1 MLDQKILNML
11 IQNIDILRFSLVFFG
26 VVFITLILWEL
37 GLFGGSKSIKAAD
50 KFAVEKT
57 KINNAET
64 TEDVKEK
71 TEEKNQEDF
80 DPFRSLMQQKENE
93 ANEVKLV
100 ESSVLNKIDEK
111 KTETMDIKGSESFR
125 IEDYLSGYQ
134 KTTEGLAKFEES
146 SAPGSEP
153 FIPIEKNSAA
163 ASSEN
168 AIQYSAQEEK
178 STEESNDPWHSMISK
193 SLEESKTVRQKSIK
207 IDLGMD
213 AEEDQNK

>member
-11 IQNIDILRFSLVFFG
+11 IQNIDILRFSLVFLG
-26 VVFITLILWEL
+26 VIFITLILWEL
-37 GLFGGSKSIKAAD
+37 GLFGGSKSIKASD
-50 KFAVEKT
+50 KFAVEKA
-57 KINNAET
+57 KANNAEM

-71 TEEKNQEDF
+71 TAEKKEEEF

-100 ESSVLNKIDEK
+100 ESSVLNKIDDK
-111 KTETMDIKGSESFR
+111 KTETMDIKGAESFH

-134 KTTEGLAKFEES
+134 KTTEGLAKFEENNAS
-146 SAPGSEP
+146 GSEP
-153 FIPIEKNSAA
+153 FIPIEKDT

-168 AIQYSAQEEK
+168 VIQDSAQEEK
-178 STEESNDPWHSMISK
+178 STEESNDPWQNMISK